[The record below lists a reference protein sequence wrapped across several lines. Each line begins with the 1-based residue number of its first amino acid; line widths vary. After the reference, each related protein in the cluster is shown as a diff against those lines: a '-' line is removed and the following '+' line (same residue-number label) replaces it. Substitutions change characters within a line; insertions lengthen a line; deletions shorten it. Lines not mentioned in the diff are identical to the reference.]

1 MESYIQG
8 NKVNCPLQLSSELPF
23 AFSFNSWW
31 VYKFTGNT
39 TICWRVKEKGA
50 GLTFFFLLPRLTSF
64 SLFLV
69 LFATNFLPRFLLYLF
84 WQTRLFLLLYKGSL
98 HPLVFIWVSTLRTH
112 MDYFFVLDHEFP
124 LPVPINLWC
133 WVATSA
139 REPIFFSRVTDPI

>member
-8 NKVNCPLQLSSELPF
+8 NKENCPLQLFSELSF
-23 AFSFNSWW
+23 AFSFNSSR

-39 TICWRVKEKGA
+39 TISWRVKEKGA
-50 GLTFFFLLPRLTSF
+50 GLTFFFLPRLTSF
-64 SLFLV
+64 PSFLV

-84 WQTRLFLLLYKGSL
+84 WQTRLFLLLYKWSL

-112 MDYFFVLDHEFP
+112 IDYFFVLDQEFL

-139 REPIFFSRVTDPI
+139 REPIFSRMTDPI